1 MSMTLFT
8 GARLTT
14 GLLDPDPVSP
24 TRPKTSPLAVAA
36 AVCAVLGF
44 LSGAGF
50 LAGIVLGHVALRR
63 IKRSNGRLGGR
74 RLALAAVFVSW
85 TPIVLVAV
93 VFVLMFL
100 VGLNVTAHGG

>member
-24 TRPKTSPLAVAA
+24 TRPKISPLAVAA
-36 AVCAVLGF
+36 AVAAVLGF
-44 LSGAGF
+44 LTAAGF
-50 LAGIVLGHVALRR
+50 FTGVVLGHIALVR
-63 IKRSNGRLGGR
+63 IKRSNGRLRGR
-74 RLALAAVFVSW
+74 RLAWAALIISW

-93 VFVLMFL
+93 VFVAMFL
-100 VGLNVTAHGG
+100 IGLDTTVNSR